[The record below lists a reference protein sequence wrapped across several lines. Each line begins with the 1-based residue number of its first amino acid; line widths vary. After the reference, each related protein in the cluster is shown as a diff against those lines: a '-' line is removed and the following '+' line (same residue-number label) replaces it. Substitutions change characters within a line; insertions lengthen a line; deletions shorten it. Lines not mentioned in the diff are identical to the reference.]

1 MVNGL
6 NKSGLFSGFL
16 GGSLAEFMPSNKDRN
31 LGKSTLKI
39 GALTTVDGVAW
50 KA

>member
-6 NKSGLFSGFL
+6 NKSGLFSGFSD
-16 GGSLAEFMPSNKDRN
+16 GSLAELMPSNKGRN
-31 LGKSTLKI
+31 LSKSTLKI